1 MLNEGFDLFVTVDR
15 NLRYQQNLKK
25 LPMTIAVLCAFDNR
39 RETLRLLIPA
49 LFVRLE
55 AGNLPEVVEIYK

>member
-1 MLNEGFDLFVTVDR
+1 
-15 NLRYQQNLKK
+15 
-25 LPMTIAVLCAFDNR
+25 MTIAVLCAFDNR